1 MCSNTLPGRPADDLA
16 RRLGSVINDL
26 AADGH
31 GLPPQELS
39 ARLAAAWKLIAAADP
54 ELADRAAK
62 YSD

>member
-1 MCSNTLPGRPADDLA
+1 MCSKPVPDRPGDDLA
-16 RRLGSVINDL
+16 GRLGSVINDL
-26 AADGH
+26 AADGD
-31 GLPPQELS
+31 GLPEQVLS